1 MKLRLNLFLFL
12 LAFVSFGGESFS
24 LTDYQIK
31 KYCAKQKRVLSCIR
45 NLQKKR
51 SNLQEGN
58 LIEIPITPYKR

>member
-1 MKLRLNLFLFL
+1 MKLVLNLFLFL

-58 LIEIPITPYKR
+58 LIEIPVVPYKR